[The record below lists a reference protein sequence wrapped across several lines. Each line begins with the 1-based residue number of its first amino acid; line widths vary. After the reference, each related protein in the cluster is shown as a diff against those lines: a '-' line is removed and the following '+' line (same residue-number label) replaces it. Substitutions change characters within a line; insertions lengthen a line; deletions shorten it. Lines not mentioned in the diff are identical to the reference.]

1 MAAATATTAGSR
13 FPEVNVEIK
22 KAWDS
27 MVVGFT
33 QVMNNIR
40 QSGLQAERGQ
50 FSWGIL
56 LVLGILVFLVVWWYI
71 VQLEYLATPANIARI
86 LNQNVRAEQYY
97 LDNAVKRK
105 GLPALLEK
113 LRRDGYADDELI
125 LTNFYTYSVNATGLF
140 FPGENGVV
148 STDAARL
155 AVLAG
160 ARCFV
165 LDIWPDLE
173 PGGNF
178 GPVIEVMDPGSMW
191 RRITLNAL
199 PLSSVLPAVI
209 QTALPLAGNTYI
221 PADPGSLL
229 QIPQMGP
236 NGQGQQ
242 DPVFL
247 YLRFRGVPRPATFDQ
262 VADILASTI
271 LPYRLPANYN
281 NCRQAEKLFQ
291 VPMRDL
297 LSKVVVI
304 SNTQGSGKFMDF
316 VNLAPRAGIPL
327 EYQADQLQLI
337 TGDAQSKA
345 IRTIITCPSFVAPLS
360 ETPMAQTNNYN
371 LQSALDL
378 GVHFVA
384 MDLWTLGKGPQLL
397 AYQRMFN
404 PYSFELKP
412 AKLRYTIKH
421 LPPPQAVPNPEW
433 GNAAEGEAGVFR
445 PPPAIQF
452 PGT

>member
-1 MAAATATTAGSR
+1 MAAVAGSR

-33 QVMNNIR
+33 QVFSNIR
-40 QSGLQAERGQ
+40 QSGLQMEKGV
-50 FSWGIL
+50 FPWGIL
-56 LVLGILVFLVVWWYI
+56 LGLGILVFFVMWWYI
-71 VQLEYLATPANIARI
+71 VQLMFLATPANISRI
-86 LNQNVRAEQYY
+86 LNQNVKAEHYY
-97 LDNAVKRK
+97 LDNALSRK
-105 GLPALLEK
+105 GLPALLDK
-113 LRRDGYADDELI
+113 LSREGYANDELI

-165 LDIWPDLE
+165 FDIWPDLE

-178 GPVIEVMDPGSMW
+178 GPVIEVMDQGSMW

-199 PLSSVLPAVI
+199 PLSSVFPAVI
-209 QTALPLAGNTYI
+209 QTALPLTGNTYI
-221 PADPGSLL
+221 SDDPGSTL

-236 NGQGQQ
+236 NGQGKQ

-247 YLRFRGVPRPATFDQ
+247 YLRFRGVPRPSTFDQ
-262 VADILASTI
+262 VADVLASTI
-271 LPYRLPANYN
+271 LPYKLPANYN
-281 NCRQAEKLFQ
+281 NCRNADKLFQ
-291 VPMRDL
+291 IPMREL

-316 VNLAPRAGIPL
+316 VNLAPRPGIPL

-345 IRTIITCPSFVAPLS
+345 ITTIKTSPSFVLFRS
-360 ETPMAQTNNYN
+360 KTT
-371 LQSALDL
+371 
-378 GVHFVA
+378 
-384 MDLWTLGKGPQLL
+384 
-397 AYQRMFN
+397 
-404 PYSFELKP
+404 
-412 AKLRYTIKH
+412 
-421 LPPPQAVPNPEW
+421 
-433 GNAAEGEAGVFR
+433 VFS
-445 PPPAIQF
+445 PSM
-452 PGT
+452 